1 MWPYIRKT
9 ESVAE
14 LKMKFTGNQ
23 NVKNGIGVSGKPTR
37 IPQTSTCIVV
47 TKNGAKQKIPVVNSK
62 KMIKDT
68 VEDLSLTSKNSSRV
82 KDLIKKLNEGSQ
94 QSSFKKKGP
103 AHKNDASSETGST
116 KLTDRIT
123 SIKVQQI
130 LTNSS
135 KATVQD
141 VLDVRKKSVEVNNRV
156 GGNTANS
163 IILDDENQLPQMVD
177 LETMFSLLSEKHSEL
192 LRAYNCMQVQQL
204 KDSTLRKDKREIQ
217 RLSSINSDLLAEV
230 NKLQTQLK
238 ETSEHNE
245 LLEFRLLELE
255 DIETTTK
262 LKIQNRETTEDMS
275 DSGVM
280 SLATSDD
287 FCSDGDQHE
296 NELDVRRCDNIK
308 QRLMEMYN
316 SVCYCVEDR
325 STINQVLALI
335 RHFECRITDINQ
347 NDRHKQAYTDCLQE
361 SGIFE
366 EDIYSEAISEATQT
380 ESPIEK
386 TIGILS
392 TDLTEE
398 LRKLS
403 RIREKIEER
412 KVPLVDDRVAKELS
426 FYKEHWRTLERKI
439 EAYECDG
446 DDRVKLLTSTID
458 RESRLASEI
467 KLLYTTIDKLKE
479 QNRLVEEEKCEF
491 EEAENDT
498 RLRFQKLE
506 NKYMTL
512 AEKKNTLQTELNVKA
527 QEIEALRQELSEVN
541 AKKCEAR
548 KHAASMEALINK
560 YEQRNFELEES
571 EMETKCKL
579 QILENAWPAIVLWNI
594 WRVVC
599 KHYRKSKS
607 TTAIEYKQSTEL
619 DIDYLEK
626 LRIMTKE
633 RMEMEKRIH
642 DLEFKENVYQQT
654 LQQAD
659 NILANVE
666 EGYKRQIEELNSE
679 LAEKQK
685 QLTDRENRMRLSADS
700 RDREPELLDRIHGL
714 ETEIRELMHKLKAK
728 DVEKQSWVRRETQLR
743 NDMDQFVNEVCQIKS
758 ENAVLRNQLDCEK
771 MKFKDLQKDISFKQS
786 VYAELEEKSNV
797 EAKNYQS
804 TILKLSKQIDEYD
817 VTNGELKEEVETLEA
832 HVKLLRNAL
841 AEEKEIKENITVE
854 LNQELSQKQEI
865 IDSLERHMSYNGS
878 KNAAEELQCENLK
891 TNNVG
896 KLNLEQIDANDEH
909 ITTPQL
915 SNLTQLQTCDAC
927 FKHFEPILQKVMDNF
942 NNVYTTLDSNSNL
955 NVSDDSTETSDD
967 HPKSVRPVQYKCP
980 PKIKQTVCHL
990 TKQAAMLEAK
1000 NFEKNKIIMM
1010 LADELLYLSEHDK
1023 WSRRSEFTRGLDS
1036 VPSTRYA
1043 PDFNCTTVE
1052 KYLNGGTECTSDEK
1066 SDDRKYLCLIGPE
1079 NPIGLHVVRQIG
1091 PDGIILAWKSPQPN
1105 PVGSYELCLNGKF
1118 AQRIPCTGRS
1128 TTVLCP
1134 VNLQEPLTITM
1145 SAVNDQDGT
1154 AMPPITVHHPFVI

>member
-1 MWPYIRKT
+1 
-9 ESVAE
+9 
-14 LKMKFTGNQ
+14 
-23 NVKNGIGVSGKPTR
+23 
-37 IPQTSTCIVV
+37 
-47 TKNGAKQKIPVVNSK
+47 
-62 KMIKDT
+62 MIKDT

-103 AHKNDASSETGST
+103 SHKNDASSETGST

-141 VLDVRKKSVEVNNRV
+141 VLDVRKKSVEVDNRV
-156 GGNTANS
+156 GGNTVNS
-163 IILDDENQLPQMVD
+163 IILDDENQSPQMVD

-217 RLSSINSDLLAEV
+217 RLSNINSDLLAEV

-335 RHFECRITDINQ
+335 RHFECRITDVNQ

-467 KLLYTTIDKLKE
+467 KLLYSTIDKLKE

-512 AEKKNTLQTELNVKA
+512 AEKKNTLQTELNFKA

-607 TTAIEYKQSTEL
+607 TTTAIEYKQSTEL

-896 KLNLEQIDANDEH
+896 KLNLEQIDDNDEH

-915 SNLTQLQTCDAC
+915 SNLTQLQNDVFQTCDAC

-942 NNVYTTLDSNSNL
+942 NNVYTTLESNSNL

-967 HPKSVRPVQYKCP
+967 RPKSVRPVQYKCP

-1023 WSRRSEFTRGLDS
+1023 WNRRSEFTRGLDS

>member
-37 IPQTSTCIVV
+37 IPQTSTCIVA
-47 TKNGAKQKIPVVNSK
+47 TKNGVKQKIPVVSSK

-94 QSSFKKKGP
+94 QSNFKKKGP
-103 AHKNDASSETGST
+103 AHKNDASSENGST

-130 LTNSS
+130 LANSS

-192 LRAYNCMQVQQL
+192 LRAYNCLQVQQL

-217 RLSSINSDLLAEV
+217 RLSNINSDLLAEV

-255 DIETTTK
+255 DIETTSK

-335 RHFECRITDINQ
+335 RHFECRITDVNQ

-479 QNRLVEEEKCEF
+479 QNRLIEEEKCEF

-599 KHYRKSKS
+599 KHYRKTKS
-607 TTAIEYKQSTEL
+607 TTAIEYKQSTGL
-619 DIDYLEK
+619 DIDYFEK

-854 LNQELSQKQEI
+854 LNQELSKKQEI

-896 KLNLEQIDANDEH
+896 KLNLEQIDDNDEH

-915 SNLTQLQTCDAC
+915 SNLAQLQTCDAC
-927 FKHFEPILQKVMDNF
+927 FKNFEPILQKVMDNF
-942 NNVYTTLDSNSNL
+942 NNVYATLYSTNNL
-955 NVSDDSTETSDD
+955 NAMDNSTETPDD
-967 HPKSVRPVQYKCP
+967 RQKSVRP
-980 PKIKQTVCHL
+980 
-990 TKQAAMLEAK
+990 
-1000 NFEKNKIIMM
+1000 
-1010 LADELLYLSEHDK
+1010 
-1023 WSRRSEFTRGLDS
+1023 
-1036 VPSTRYA
+1036 
-1043 PDFNCTTVE
+1043 
-1052 KYLNGGTECTSDEK
+1052 SDE
-1066 SDDRKYLCLIGPE
+1066 RKYLCLIGPE

-1145 SAVNDQDGT
+1145 RAVNDEDGT

>member
-1 MWPYIRKT
+1 MDLINAPLHLDAT
-9 ESVAE
+9 
-14 LKMKFTGNQ
+14 MQ
-23 NVKNGIGVSGKPTR
+23 
-37 IPQTSTCIVV
+37 
-47 TKNGAKQKIPVVNSK
+47 
-62 KMIKDT
+62 MIKDT

-103 AHKNDASSETGST
+103 SHKNDASSETGST

-141 VLDVRKKSVEVNNRV
+141 VLDVRKKSVEVDNRV
-156 GGNTANS
+156 GGNTVNS
-163 IILDDENQLPQMVD
+163 IILDDENQSPQMVD

-217 RLSSINSDLLAEV
+217 RLSNINSDLLAEV

-335 RHFECRITDINQ
+335 RHFECRITDVNQ

-467 KLLYTTIDKLKE
+467 KLLYSTIDKLKE

-512 AEKKNTLQTELNVKA
+512 AEKKNTLQTELNFKA

-607 TTAIEYKQSTEL
+607 TTTAIEYKQSTEL

-896 KLNLEQIDANDEH
+896 KLNLEQIDDNDEH

-942 NNVYTTLDSNSNL
+942 NNVYTTLESNSNL

-967 HPKSVRPVQYKCP
+967 RPKSVRPVQYKCP

-1023 WSRRSEFTRGLDS
+1023 WNRRSEFTRGLDS

>member
-23 NVKNGIGVSGKPTR
+23 NVKNGIGVSDKPTR
-37 IPQTSTCIVV
+37 IPQTSTSITV
-47 TKNGAKQKIPVVNSK
+47 TKNGVKQKIPVVNSK
-62 KMIKDT
+62 KMIKDS
-68 VEDLSLTSKNSSRV
+68 VEDLTLTSKNSSRV

-103 AHKNDASSETGST
+103 VH
-116 KLTDRIT
+116 
-123 SIKVQQI
+123 KVQKI
-130 LTNSS
+130 LTNTS
-135 KATVQD
+135 KETIQD
-141 VLDVRKKSVEVNNRV
+141 VLDVRKKTVEVNNRV
-156 GGNTANS
+156 GGNTTNP
-163 IILDDENQLPQMVD
+163 IILDNENQLPQMVD

-192 LRAYNCMQVQQL
+192 LRAYNCMQMQQL

-217 RLSSINSDLLAEV
+217 RLSNINSDLLAEV

-262 LKIQNRETTEDMS
+262 LKSQNRETTEDMS

-335 RHFECRITDINQ
+335 RHFECRLIDVNQ

-439 EAYECDG
+439 EAYESDG
-446 DDRVKLLTSTID
+446 DDRVKLLTKTID

-506 NKYMTL
+506 NKYMILT
-512 AEKKNTLQTELNVKA
+512 EKKNTLQTELIAKA

-594 WRVVC
+594 WRIVC

-607 TTAIEYKQSTEL
+607 MKTIEYKQSTEL

-626 LRIMTKE
+626 LQIITKE
-633 RMEMEKRIH
+633 RMEMEKRIQ

-685 QLTDRENRMRLSADS
+685 QLTDRENRMRLSTDS

-714 ETEIRELMHKLKAK
+714 ETEIRELVHKLKAK
-728 DVEKQSWVRRETQLR
+728 DVEKQSWIRRETQLR
-743 NDMDQFVNEVCQIKS
+743 NDMEQFVNEVCQIKS

-896 KLNLEQIDANDEH
+896 KLNLEQINVNDQH
-909 ITTPQL
+909 ITTQHLP
-915 SNLTQLQTCDAC
+915 NLTQLQTCDAC
-927 FKHFEPILQKVMDNF
+927 FKHFEPILQKVMNNF
-942 NNVYTTLDSNSNL
+942 NNVISTLDSNSNL
-955 NVSDDSTETSDD
+955 NLSDVSTTTSDE
-967 HPKSVRPVQYKCP
+967 HLKSVKPVQYKCP

-1023 WSRRSEFTRGLDS
+1023 WSRRLEFTRGLDS

-1066 SDDRKYLCLIGPE
+1066 SDDRKYLCLIGPD

-1105 PVGSYELCLNGKF
+1105 PVDSYELRLNGKF
-1118 AQRIPCTGRS
+1118 AQRIPCTERS

-1145 SAVNDQDGT
+1145 SAANDEDGT
-1154 AMPPITVHHPFVI
+1154 AMLPITVYHPFVI

>member
-1 MWPYIRKT
+1 MDLINAPLHLDAT
-9 ESVAE
+9 
-14 LKMKFTGNQ
+14 MQ
-23 NVKNGIGVSGKPTR
+23 
-37 IPQTSTCIVV
+37 
-47 TKNGAKQKIPVVNSK
+47 
-62 KMIKDT
+62 MIKDT

-891 TNNVG
+891 SKLCCYQTNNVG

>member
-1 MWPYIRKT
+1 MWPHIRKT

-23 NVKNGIGVSGKPTR
+23 NVKNGIGVSDKPTR
-37 IPQTSTCIVV
+37 IPQTSTSIMA
-47 TKNGAKQKIPVVNSK
+47 TKNGVKQKIPVVNSK
-62 KMIKDT
+62 KMIKDS
-68 VEDLSLTSKNSSRV
+68 VEDMSLTSKNSSRV

-103 AHKNDASSETGST
+103 VH
-116 KLTDRIT
+116 
-123 SIKVQQI
+123 KVQKI

-135 KATVQD
+135 KATIQD
-141 VLDVRKKSVEVNNRV
+141 VLDVRKKTVEVNNRM
-156 GGNTANS
+156 GGNTDNS
-163 IILDDENQLPQMVD
+163 IILDNENQLPQMVD

-192 LRAYNCMQVQQL
+192 LRAYNCMQMQQL

-262 LKIQNRETTEDMS
+262 LKSQNRETTEDMS

-335 RHFECRITDINQ
+335 RHFECRLIEVNQ

-366 EDIYSEAISEATQT
+366 EDIYSEAVSEATQT

-386 TIGILS
+386 TISILS

-439 EAYECDG
+439 EAYESDG
-446 DDRVKLLTSTID
+446 DDRVKLLTATID

-467 KLLYTTIDKLKE
+467 KLLYATIDKLKE

-506 NKYMTL
+506 NKYMIL
-512 AEKKNTLQTELNVKA
+512 AEKKNALQTELTVKA
-527 QEIEALRQELSEVN
+527 QEIESLRQELSEVN

-599 KHYRKSKS
+599 KHYRKPKLMK
-607 TTAIEYKQSTEL
+607 TIEYKKPTEL

-626 LRIMTKE
+626 LQIMTKE
-633 RMEMEKRIH
+633 RMEMEKRIQ

-679 LAEKQK
+679 LTEKQK

-714 ETEIRELMHKLKAK
+714 ETEIRELVHKLKAK

-743 NDMDQFVNEVCQIKS
+743 NDMEQFVNEVCQIKS

-771 MKFKDLQKDISFKQS
+771 MKFKDLQKDINFKQS
-786 VYAELEEKSNV
+786 VYNELEEKSNA

-841 AEEKEIKENITVE
+841 AEEKEIKENITVG

-896 KLNLEQIDANDEH
+896 KLNLEQIGDNNQH
-909 ITTPQL
+909 ITTPHL
-915 SNLTQLQTCDAC
+915 PNLTQLQTCDAC
-927 FKHFEPILQKVMDNF
+927 FKYFEPILQKVMDNF
-942 NNVYTTLDSNSNL
+942 NNVLTTLDSNSIL
-955 NVSDDSTETSDD
+955 DLSDVSTKTSDEP
-967 HPKSVRPVQYKCP
+967 PKSEKPVQYTCP
-980 PKIKQTVCHL
+980 LKIKQTVCHL

-1023 WSRRSEFTRGLDS
+1023 WSRRLEFTRGLDS
-1036 VPSTRYA
+1036 IPSTRYA

-1066 SDDRKYLCLIGPE
+1066 NDDRKYLCLIRPE

-1105 PVGSYELCLNGKF
+1105 PVGSYELRLNGKF
-1118 AQRIPCTGRS
+1118 VQKIPCTGRS

-1145 SAVNDQDGT
+1145 STVNDEDGT
-1154 AMPPITVHHPFVI
+1154 ASPPITVHHPFVI

>member
-1 MWPYIRKT
+1 MDLINAPLHLDAT
-9 ESVAE
+9 
-14 LKMKFTGNQ
+14 MQ
-23 NVKNGIGVSGKPTR
+23 
-37 IPQTSTCIVV
+37 
-47 TKNGAKQKIPVVNSK
+47 
-62 KMIKDT
+62 MIKDT

-103 AHKNDASSETGST
+103 SHKNDASSETGST

-141 VLDVRKKSVEVNNRV
+141 VLDVRKKSVEVDNRV
-156 GGNTANS
+156 GGNTVNS
-163 IILDDENQLPQMVD
+163 IILDDENQSPQMVD

-217 RLSSINSDLLAEV
+217 RLSNINSDLLAEV

-335 RHFECRITDINQ
+335 RHFECRITDVNQ

-467 KLLYTTIDKLKE
+467 KLLYSTIDKLKE

-512 AEKKNTLQTELNVKA
+512 AEKKNTLQTELNFKA

-607 TTAIEYKQSTEL
+607 TTTAIEYKQSTEL

-896 KLNLEQIDANDEH
+896 KLNLEQIDDNDEH

-915 SNLTQLQTCDAC
+915 SNLTQLQNDVFQTCDAC

-942 NNVYTTLDSNSNL
+942 NNVYTTLESNSNL

-967 HPKSVRPVQYKCP
+967 RPKSVRPVQYKCP

-1023 WSRRSEFTRGLDS
+1023 WNRRSEFTRGLDS

>member
-1 MWPYIRKT
+1 
-9 ESVAE
+9 
-14 LKMKFTGNQ
+14 MKFTGNQ

-217 RLSSINSDLLAEV
+217 RLSNINSDLLAEV

-335 RHFECRITDINQ
+335 RHFECRITDVNQ

-594 WRVVC
+594 WRAVC

-607 TTAIEYKQSTEL
+607 TKAIEYKQSTEL

-685 QLTDRENRMRLSADS
+685 LLTDRENRMRLSADS

-728 DVEKQSWVRRETQLR
+728 DVEKQSWIRRETQLR

-896 KLNLEQIDANDEH
+896 KLNLEQIDDNDEH

-927 FKHFEPILQKVMDNF
+927 FKHFEPILRKVMENF

-967 HPKSVRPVQYKCP
+967 RSKSVRPVKYKCP

-1010 LADELLYLSEHDK
+1010 LADELLYLSEHDQ

-1066 SDDRKYLCLIGPE
+1066 SDDRKYMCLIGPE

>member
-1 MWPYIRKT
+1 MDLLDASLHLDT
-9 ESVAE
+9 AV
-14 LKMKFTGNQ
+14 Q
-23 NVKNGIGVSGKPTR
+23 
-37 IPQTSTCIVV
+37 
-47 TKNGAKQKIPVVNSK
+47 
-62 KMIKDT
+62 MIKDP

-94 QSSFKKKGP
+94 QSGTQKKTGP
-103 AHKNDASSETGST
+103 VCKNGASSETDSP
-116 KLTDRIT
+116 KPTDRIT
-123 SIKVQQI
+123 NAKVQKV
-130 LTNSS
+130 LSNST
-135 KATVQD
+135 KTTVQD
-141 VLDVRKKSVEVNNRV
+141 VLDVRKKSVEVSNRV

-163 IILDDENQLPQMVD
+163 TVLNKENQLPQMVD
-177 LETMFSLLSEKHSEL
+177 LETMYSLLSEKHSEL
-192 LRAYNCMQVQQL
+192 LRAFNCMQVQQL
-204 KDSTLRKDKREIQ
+204 KESTLRKDKREIQ
-217 RLSSINSDLLAEV
+217 RLSKINCDLLTDID
-230 NKLQTQLK
+230 KLQTQLK
-238 ETSEHNE
+238 ETTEHNE

-262 LKIQNRETTEDMS
+262 LKSQNRETTEDMS

-296 NELDVRRCDNIK
+296 NELDVRLCDNIK

-316 SVCYCVEDR
+316 SICYCVEDR

-335 RHFECRITDINQ
+335 RHFECRLTDVNQ
-347 NDRHKQAYTDCLQE
+347 NDRHKQTSYPDCLQE

-366 EDIYSEAISEATQT
+366 EDIYSETVSEATQT

-386 TIGILS
+386 TIDILS

-412 KVPLVDDRVAKELS
+412 KVPLVDDRFAKELS
-426 FYKEHWRTLERKI
+426 FYKEHWRTLKRKV
-439 EAYECDG
+439 EAYESTEDE
-446 DDRVKLLTSTID
+446 RLKLLTASID
-458 RESRLASEI
+458 RESRLSSEV
-467 KLLYTTIDKLKE
+467 KNLYNTIDKLKE
-479 QNRLVEEEKCEF
+479 QNRLLEEEKCEF

-498 RLRFQKLE
+498 RLRCQKLE

-512 AEKKNTLQTELNVKA
+512 AEKKNTLQSELVSKA
-527 QEIEALRQELSEVN
+527 EEIEALRQELSEVD

-548 KHAASMEALINK
+548 KHAASMEALVNK

-579 QILENAWPAIVLWNI
+579 QILENAWPAVVLWNI
-594 WRVVC
+594 WRIVC
-599 KHYRKSKS
+599 KHYRKPRPTK
-607 TTAIEYKQSTEL
+607 TVEYKESAKM
-619 DIDYLEK
+619 DVDYLEK

-633 RMEMEKRIH
+633 RMEMEKRIQ
-642 DLEFKENVYQQT
+642 DLEFKDNVYQQT

-685 QLTDRENRMRLSADS
+685 KLLDRENRMRLSADS

-714 ETEIRELMHKLKAK
+714 ETEVRDLVHKLQSK

-743 NDMDQFVNEVCQIKS
+743 NDMEQFVNEVCQIKS
-758 ENAVLRNQLDCEK
+758 ENAVLRNQLDCER
-771 MKFKDLQKDISFKQS
+771 MKFKDLQKDINFKQS
-786 VYAELEEKSNV
+786 VYAELEEKYNV

-841 AEEKEIKENITVE
+841 TKEKEIKENITVE
-854 LNQELSQKQEI
+854 LNQELSRKQEI
-865 IDSLERHMSYNGS
+865 IDSMERHMSYNGS
-878 KNAAEELQCENLK
+878 KNAAEELQCQNLNA
-891 TNNVG
+891 NNVG
-896 KLNLEQIDANDEH
+896 KLNLEQINDQNQLVA
-909 ITTPQL
+909 ITSLQL
-915 SNLTQLQTCDAC
+915 SNLQQLKTCDAC
-927 FKHFEPILQKVMDNF
+927 FKHFEPLLHKIMENF
-942 NNVYTTLDSNSNL
+942 NDVIITLDSNGNHD
-955 NVSDDSTETSDD
+955 VSRLPADTTNDCTNFKNS
-967 HPKSVRPVQYKCP
+967 VQYTVP
-980 PKIKQTVCHL
+980 LKIKETVCHL

-1000 NFEKNKIIMM
+1000 NVEKNKIIMT
-1010 LADELLYLSEHDK
+1010 LADELLHLSEHDK
-1023 WSRRSEFTRGLDS
+1023 WNRRLEFTKGLS
-1036 VPSTRYA
+1036 STPSIRYA

-1052 KYLNGGTECTSDEK
+1052 KYLNGGNVECTLDEK

-1105 PVGSYELCLNGKF
+1105 TIGSFELFLNGKF
-1118 AQRIPCTGRS
+1118 VQRIESPKRS
-1128 TTVLCP
+1128 TAVLCP

-1145 SAVNDQDGT
+1145 NAIKDNGDT
-1154 AMPPITVHHPFVI
+1154 LPPITVHHPFVI